1 MRCRK
6 QLQKVNIFK
15 LVQPVWLLKI
25 IDLSCTRFSCPW
37 ILMLNRR
44 TIFCFVV
51 SFWEVN
57 ENGFSQIQRQTSLFT
72 VAAPTRCLY
81 SSGNILFFITNLM
94 ASHYK
99 LSLNWFHN
107 PRLQV
112 SANLLLFSYTL
123 AIPLISLLFLLIKT
137 FITSKLVVIFISY

>member
-57 ENGFSQIQRQTSLFT
+57 ENGFSQIQRQTSVFT
-72 VAAPTRCLY
+72 VAAPTRHLY
-81 SSGNILFFITNLM
+81 SSGNILFCLLLIWWPLTINFLLID
-94 ASHYK
+94 SI
-99 LSLNWFHN
+99 N

-112 SANLLLFSYTL
+112 SAILLIFSFFNSYTL
-123 AIPLISLLFLLIKT
+123 YWK
-137 FITSKLVVIFISY
+137 